1 MVTATLP
8 LITEAKYKLKEE
20 IYNTYMHLS
29 LVDLLTFFICAT
41 KLPLGSCLCLLCDW
55 KGLSI
60 KGPRHSHQKSL
71 RKTMHNQS
79 TPSPGPADWIMGVHM
94 TRVEPGSVLF

>member
-1 MVTATLP
+1 MVIATLP

-20 IYNTYMHLS
+20 IYNTYMRLS
-29 LVDLLTFFICAT
+29 LVDLLTFFICAM

-71 RKTMHNQS
+71 RNQS
-79 TPSPGPADWIMGVHM
+79 MPSPGPADWIMVVHM